1 MTRNIPEPVY
11 SVLWPLAKR
20 AVRPQGAAPRL
31 PDLSGKTVGEFWD
44 YIFRGEI
51 VYPMIREQLRA
62 RFPGIKFVE
71 YPEFGN
77 FHGAR
82 SREIVAELADKI
94 RLHGCDAVISG
105 IGA

>member
-1 MTRNIPEPVY
+1 MSNEQTEPTFD
-11 SVLWPLAKR
+11 VLWPLARR
-20 AVRPQGAAPRL
+20 AVRPRAAAPRVR
-31 PDLSGKTVGEFWD
+31 DLSGKTVAEFWD

-51 VYPMIREQLRA
+51 VYPMIRDGLRA
-62 RFPGIKFVE
+62 RFPGIRFIE

-82 SREIVAELADKI
+82 ARELVGELQDKL
-94 RLHGCDAVISG
+94 RRHGADAVISG